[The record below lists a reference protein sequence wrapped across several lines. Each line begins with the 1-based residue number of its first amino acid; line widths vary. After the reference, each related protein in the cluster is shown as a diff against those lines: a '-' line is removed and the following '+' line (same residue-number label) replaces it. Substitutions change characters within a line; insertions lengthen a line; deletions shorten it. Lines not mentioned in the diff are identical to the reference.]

1 MSTTMDEDQLLDYD
15 EEQTE
20 VQAADAAATTDVA
33 TNGDSTKLKVSCI
46 NFSTK
51 KF

>member
-20 VQAADAAATTDVA
+20 VQTETAAAASTDAA
-33 TNGDSTKLKVSCI
+33 TNGDSTKLKVS
-46 NFSTK
+46 
-51 KF
+51 